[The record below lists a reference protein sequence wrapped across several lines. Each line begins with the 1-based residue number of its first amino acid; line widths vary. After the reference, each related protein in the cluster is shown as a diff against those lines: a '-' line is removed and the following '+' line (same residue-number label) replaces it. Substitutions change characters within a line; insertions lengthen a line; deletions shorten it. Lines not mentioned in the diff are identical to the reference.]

1 MTADSDYQP
10 TYLPYQDPA
19 AQDARPEVRKRF
31 FGKYRGSVA
40 VNVDPLEKGRL
51 MLLVPDVLGITPST
65 WALPCVP
72 MAGPEMGTSFMLP
85 PVGASVWVEFEQGDP
100 QKPIWVGCF
109 WDTEFT
115 LGTLGLVAGSTP
127 TPSITLE
134 TLTAGVGIA
143 DTPELGPAANVTIY
157 ADEGEVS
164 ISLDPAGITIS
175 APTISIIT
183 EEFTING
190 AQFTVT

>member
-1 MTADSDYQP
+1 MTADSAYQP
-10 TYLPYQDPA
+10 SYLPSQDPA
-19 AQDARPEVRKRF
+19 SQDARPEVRKRF

-40 VNVDPLEKGRL
+40 ENIDPLEKGRL
-51 MLLVPDVLGITPST
+51 LVLVPDVLGVTPST

-72 MAGPEMGTSFMLP
+72 MAGPEMGTSFMPP

-109 WDTEFT
+109 WDTPLT
-115 LGTLGLVAGSTP
+115 LGTMGLIAGTTP

-143 DTPELGPAANVTIY
+143 DTPDLGPGANVTLY
-157 ADEGEVS
+157 ADKGVVS
-164 ISLDPAGITIS
+164 ISLNPAGITIS
-175 APTISIIT
+175 APTVSIIT
-183 EEFTING
+183 TSFTING